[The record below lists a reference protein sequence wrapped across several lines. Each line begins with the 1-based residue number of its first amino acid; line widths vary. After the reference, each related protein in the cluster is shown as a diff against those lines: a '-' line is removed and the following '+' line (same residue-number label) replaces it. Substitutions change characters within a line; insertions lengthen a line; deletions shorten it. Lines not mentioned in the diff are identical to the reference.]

1 MFRSSKTGSQKT
13 EISANGTSAA
23 RVRNVALLPGET
35 LDHVFSPEL
44 GLTQH
49 TSAKGQLLVATNRRV
64 LAFCRNEGCDE
75 TYMVPISDLQGVA
88 VKARTRTTASVVQ
101 GTLLSLGGILLYLAI
116 AYWITGRVEGPS
128 IPVINMDVVPFLVLL
143 IALTGVGMVAW
154 HYFGTEDGSVTF
166 QGTNWNFAFPY
177 RGHRAGQ
184 ELQLVVDSI
193 FTARMTP
200 NGHAFLWED

>member
-1 MFRSSKTGSQKT
+1 MFGGSKTGSQKT

-23 RVRNVALLPGET
+23 CVRNVALLPGET

-44 GLTQH
+44 GLMQH
-49 TSAKGQLLVATNRRV
+49 TSAKGQLLVATNQRV
-64 LAFCRNEGCDE
+64 LAFCRNEGRDE
-75 TYMVPISDLQGVA
+75 TYMIPISDLQGVA
-88 VKARTRTTASVVQ
+88 VKARTRTTASVIQ

-116 AYWITGRVEGPS
+116 AYWLTGRVEGSS
-128 IPVINMDVVPFLVLL
+128 IPVINMEVAPFLVFL
-143 IALTGVGMVAW
+143 IALIGVGLVAW

-166 QGTNWNFAFPY
+166 QGSNWNFAFPY

-193 FTARMTP
+193 FSARMSP
-200 NGHAFLWED
+200 NEHAFLWED

>member
-1 MFRSSKTGSQKT
+1 MFRGSKTGSQET

-23 RVRNVALLPGET
+23 GVRNVALLPGET
-35 LDHVFSPEL
+35 VGHIFSPEL

-49 TSAKGQLLVATNRRV
+49 TSAKGQLLIATNQRV
-64 LAFCRNEGCDE
+64 LAFRRNEGRDE
-75 TYMVPISDLQGVA
+75 TYMVPISDLQGVS

-143 IALTGVGMVAW
+143 IALFGVGMVAW
-154 HYFGTEDGSVTF
+154 HYFATEDGSVTF
-166 QGTNWNFAFPY
+166 QGSNWNFAFPY
-177 RGHRAGQ
+177 KGQRAGQ
-184 ELQLVVDSI
+184 DLQLVVDSI
-193 FTARMTP
+193 FAARMSP